1 MSNVCNNSTGGSS
14 INTSEKTSTNTIS
27 SSIRIGKNSRGS
39 CYNSRLLISITS
51 LPFFSSWFF
60 WGGGGSIISS
70 SKFSLS
76 SSNLR
81 SVFDSNWE
89 GEVENWSSKRS
100 NFRSCKGNGK
110 VGSSNS
116 ESVDGVSNIINSLEK
131 TVSINVLVRAS
142 GYSISITGLSTG

>member
-27 SSIRIGKNSRGS
+27 SSIRIRKNSWGG

-60 WGGGGSIISS
+60 WGGSIISS

-81 SVFDSNWE
+81 SVLDSNWE

-100 NFRSCKGNGK
+100 NFRSGSGNGK

-131 TVSINVLVRAS
+131 TVSIK
-142 GYSISITGLSTG
+142 